1 MNKLKSRPDLL
12 VILFI
17 IMLALI
23 IVAMAVGNYASAAHL
38 PYIKNY

>member
-1 MNKLKSRPDLL
+1 MNKLKARPDLM

-17 IMLALI
+17 ILLALI
-23 IVAMAVGNYASAAHL
+23 IVIMAVSAYASSAGL

>member
-1 MNKLKSRPDLL
+1 MNKLKARPDLM

-17 IMLALI
+17 ILLAII
-23 IVAMAVGNYASAAHL
+23 IVAMTVGSYAAGSNL